1 MEYLVHDS
9 LQALEELIAINLSI
23 HREQDQHRLLDKIL
37 SAARKITAAE
47 AGCVQILDRTK
58 RYLVPEILQ
67 GPTLEGGNNAFKT
80 IDLKADRRG
89 KQVDVGAYA
98 MFSGQVVNIANAY
111 KYSGFDFEQLYSNDL
126 KHNYKTISIL
136 VIPLTDFQGV
146 SIGVLQLFNRRVDD
160 DSEPEE
166 FPANMESLVKAFS
179 AQAAVVIS
187 NTRLLEENRQLIEQL
202 DQANQILEIENKS
215 LRDSIDRRI
224 KADEIIG
231 DSPALQQVFA
241 LMEKVVSSKATVF
254 ITGET
259 GTGKELIAACL
270 HRNSPCSSGQFIAQN
285 CAALPEELLE
295 SELFGYHKG
304 AFTGAVTNKKGLIEC
319 ADKGTLFLDEIG
331 DMPMKL
337 QAKVLR
343 VLQESEVRPLG
354 STQSV
359 KVDVRI
365 VAATHQDLPKLIKEG
380 KFREDLY
387 YRLNV
392 FPIHLPP
399 LRERRQDL
407 PALINHFL
415 QEFSETYKK
424 DIKGIK
430 PIVMDLLQA
439 YALPGNIRELR
450 NIIER
455 AVLLADEQGIIDVH
469 HLPAEINELQKITLL
484 EQNISDATGGLKE
497 IMHQLEARVIAQQL
511 EKHQGNQT
519 TTAATLG
526 VSRRSLVEKLSRYQL
541 RNMDQLSMN

>member
-1 MEYLVHDS
+1 M
-9 LQALEELIAINLSI
+9 
-23 HREQDQHRLLDKIL
+23 
-37 SAARKITAAE
+37 
-47 AGCVQILDRTK
+47 
-58 RYLVPEILQ
+58 
-67 GPTLEGGNNAFKT
+67 
-80 IDLKADRRG
+80 
-89 KQVDVGAYA
+89 
-98 MFSGQVVNIANAY
+98 
-111 KYSGFDFEQLYSNDL
+111 
-126 KHNYKTISIL
+126 
-136 VIPLTDFQGV
+136 
-146 SIGVLQLFNRRVDD
+146 
-160 DSEPEE
+160 
-166 FPANMESLVKAFS
+166 
-179 AQAAVVIS
+179 
-187 NTRLLEENRQLIEQL
+187 
-202 DQANQILEIENKS
+202 
-215 LRDSIDRRI
+215 
-224 KADEIIG
+224 
-231 DSPALQQVFA
+231 
-241 LMEKVVSSKATVF
+241 
-254 ITGET
+254 
-259 GTGKELIAACL
+259 